1 MPNPNNTIYHEQWQ
15 ECDRCGFM
23 YPMSRMSKQKGLL
36 LCIAL
41 CYDDLTVERRPW
53 IIEQTMNPGGA
64 TDQEGLDT
72 RQVDRGFFEGFD
84 EQQF

>member
-1 MPNPNNTIYHEQWQ
+1 MPQANNNVRREQWQ
-15 ECDRCGFM
+15 NCDRCGFL
-23 YPMSRMSKQKGLL
+23 YPMSQLVKQKGLL
-36 LCIAL
+36 LCMRL
-41 CYDDLTVERRPW
+41 CFDNLTVERRPW

-72 RQVDRGFFEGFD
+72 RQIDRGFFEGFD